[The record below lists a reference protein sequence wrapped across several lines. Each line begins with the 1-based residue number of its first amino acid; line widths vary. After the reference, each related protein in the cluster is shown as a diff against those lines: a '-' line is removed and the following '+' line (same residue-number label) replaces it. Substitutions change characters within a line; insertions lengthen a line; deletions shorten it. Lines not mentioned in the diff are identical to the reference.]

1 MQHASSRRSKQP
13 RFLSRNPHYHSSS
26 SRHQVT
32 ARAGF
37 NFRPFLAGELT
48 RAVTRR
54 GALRWLLCET
64 GHQRPLPSSP
74 RQGSEERRERQ
85 CPRQGRARDGDYAD
99 PHTSESPRIM
109 SRRRGRRARRPAPSR
124 ILQRR
129 RHNQSQLRAFL
140 ACVRW
145 TALLEDSRFANACAS
160 MKTQRP
166 LPRLA
171 SGPRPG

>member
-99 PHTSESPRIM
+99 PHTSEESPRIM

-124 ILQRR
+124 ILQRTMAPTQPEPAESSKGNAVPSGTDSPSSPAFGGPHCWR
-129 RHNQSQLRAFL
+129 TVASLTRAL
-140 ACVRW
+140 A
-145 TALLEDSRFANACAS
+145 
-160 MKTQRP
+160 
-166 LPRLA
+166 
-171 SGPRPG
+171 